1 MEEDLQALVGRIH
14 AMPPRVVY
22 AFAGAGS
29 LALWWLHRVAGS
41 SRTLLEAIDC
51 YAPRSLE
58 ALLGAPP
65 TQSVSAEVA
74 RAMAV
79 RAYTRA
85 SLLSD
90 RDGPLLGVGCT
101 AALATDRERRG
112 ADRCFL
118 AIREANV
125 VYGYTLS
132 MNRERGREEQEDL
145 VSRLVIG
152 AIAVMCGVRD
162 DVRLAL
168 RSDEDLFCW

>member
-1 MEEDLQALVGRIH
+1 MAEDLRSLVERIH
-14 AMPPRVVY
+14 AMPPQVVY

-29 LALWWLHRVAGS
+29 QALWWLHRVEGS
-41 SRTLLEAIDC
+41 SRTLLEAVDC

-90 RDGPLLGVGCT
+90 RRGPLLGVGCT

-118 AIREANV
+118 AIREANIV
-125 VYGYTLS
+125 QGYALTMS
-132 MNRERGREEQEDL
+132 KERGRESQEDL
-145 VSRLVIG
+145 VSQLVIG
-152 AIAVMCGVRD
+152 AIAVTCGVRD
-162 DVRLAL
+162 EVWLTL
-168 RSDEDLFCW
+168 KPDEDLFCW